1 MKEKGGDN
9 NMPLIADY
17 FDNDIAEMKLNAFG
31 FAVEALANCKDG
43 LGTPE
48 LEEVVRAVRYD
59 RSFIVEGVLSELEN
73 ELRRRKENGTA
84 NQ

>member
-1 MKEKGGDN
+1 
-9 NMPLIADY
+9 MPLIADY

-73 ELRRRKENGTA
+73 ELRRRKE
-84 NQ
+84 

>member
-1 MKEKGGDN
+1 
-9 NMPLIADY
+9 
-17 FDNDIAEMKLNAFG
+17 MKLNAFG

-43 LGTPE
+43 LGTAD

-59 RSFIVEGVLSELEN
+59 RSFVVEGVLNELEN

>member
-1 MKEKGGDN
+1 
-9 NMPLIADY
+9 MPLIVDY
-17 FDNDIAEMKLNAFG
+17 FNNDKAEMKINAFG

-43 LGTPE
+43 LGTAD

-59 RSFIVEGVLSELEN
+59 RSFVVEGVLNELEN

>member
-1 MKEKGGDN
+1 
-9 NMPLIADY
+9 MPLIVDY
-17 FDNDIAEMKLNAFG
+17 FNNDIAEMKINAFG

-43 LGTPE
+43 LGTAD

-59 RSFIVEGVLSELEN
+59 RSFVVEGVLNELEN

>member
-1 MKEKGGDN
+1 
-9 NMPLIADY
+9 MPLIADY

-43 LGTPE
+43 LETPE

-59 RSFIVEGVLSELEN
+59 RSFVVEGVLSELEN
-73 ELRRRKENGTA
+73 ELRRRKENENYA
-84 NQ
+84 PYADEL